1 MTTVDKAL
9 AAREARLDRALD
21 LHDRAMHN
29 RDYERAQAIFG
40 IAMTLMSDIRALSLI
55 QELQH
60 GDLEIM
66 EQDNAGADHART
78 D

>member
-1 MTTVDKAL
+1 MTAVDKAL

-21 LHDRAMHN
+21 LHDRAMFN

-55 QELQH
+55 QEL
-60 GDLEIM
+60 GSEI
-66 EQDNAGADHART
+66 NASED
-78 D
+78 